1 MGQNNCICTLKTK
14 GSVLGE
20 HGGQVDGDGTEKI
33 FDTEGN
39 LIDTVM
45 PGLEG
50 ILSRINPA

>member
-1 MGQNNCICTLKTK
+1 MGQNNCICSLKESK
-14 GSVLGE
+14 GAAFEGTSGDA
-20 HGGQVDGDGTEKI
+20 DGVERI

-50 ILSRINPA
+50 ILSHINPD